1 VDGRQPGYSI
11 GVTGKEL
18 ADILI
23 SVGVTEAAI
32 LDGGASS
39 EMIYENEIV
48 NKPSTG
54 KERLLASGFV
64 IRLSGE
70 GQGTADRVRS
80 FNIKLRNG
88 RCVAPVL
95 HLNK

>member
-1 VDGRQPGYSI
+1 MNPPLYWLCSGRQTAGIQYW
-11 GVTGKEL
+11 VTGKEL

-64 IRLSGE
+64 IRFYPGK
-70 GQGTADRVRS
+70 DR
-80 FNIKLRNG
+80 G
-88 RCVAPVL
+88 RQTV
-95 HLNK
+95 